1 MAVSPTEKDGLELG
15 NVNGYGTK
23 EDDSDEH
30 TKEQFDNSLEVPSTT
45 VNDNEDS
52 DYLDEEEEKEKFWI
66 KLFPWLLKWS
76 WFRQRCYKK
85 KKDKCKLLLYVVD
98 ISLNVCMRASGN
110 YVQCFF

>member
-30 TKEQFDNSLEVPSTT
+30 TKEQFANSLEVPSTS

-85 KKDKCKLLLYVVD
+85 KKDKCKLFAL
-98 ISLNVCMRASGN
+98 CCGN
-110 YVQCFF
+110 I